1 MMNDIVTHFLSRKGL
16 KNKQNQRNES
26 VNAERNMKH
35 FGIEKSWYS

>member
-1 MMNDIVTHFLSRKGL
+1 MSDITSFLPRKGL
-16 KNKQNQRNES
+16 KNKQKQKNES